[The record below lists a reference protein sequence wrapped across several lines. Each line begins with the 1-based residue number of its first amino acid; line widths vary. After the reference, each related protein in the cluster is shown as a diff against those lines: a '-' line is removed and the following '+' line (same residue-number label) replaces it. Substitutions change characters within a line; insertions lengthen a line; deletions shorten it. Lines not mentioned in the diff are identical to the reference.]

1 MKSPNVPVSRSD
13 QTEKQSGSEALPDGR
28 LAHSSVLFE
37 NKKKQLHPQ
46 DCRIDPPAVL
56 FCKKTKPHRPG
67 APRSPPRQRAFR
79 SVRELQSSQ
88 QAAPLQFRRSAC
100 LHPAK
105 RSAGSGPFGNLRAQP
120 LSFAW
125 TVRILSL
132 TAPFCCAVFSGGNRL
147 RIKAAQF
154 AQQPAFLP
162 ANPLFP
168 RMLSASC
175 AYPSH
180 DARLHTDV
188 HNPRGGFSSSEP
200 RRKKVFVIVR
210 DFKEVCVSGI
220 DKAPPAFYNSRV
232 VSETVS
238 GTVSDHGGTAASS
251 IRCPRGD
258 ERIPRTE

>member
-100 LHPAK
+100 LYPAK

-120 LSFAW
+120 LSFTW

-132 TAPFCCAVFSGGNRL
+132 TAPPFFVVQFFPAGTGSGSRRRSSRNNPHFYPPIPFFRACFPPPAHILAMTPGC
-147 RIKAAQF
+147 IQMFTIPAADF
-154 AQQPAFLP
+154 RHLNPAGK
-162 ANPLFP
+162 
-168 RMLSASC
+168 R
-175 AYPSH
+175 
-180 DARLHTDV
+180 
-188 HNPRGGFSSSEP
+188 FSSLCETSKKFVYQVLTK
-200 RRKKVFVIVR
+200 RRQRSIIV
-210 DFKEVCVSGI
+210 VW
-220 DKAPPAFYNSRV
+220 
-232 VSETVS
+232 
-238 GTVSDHGGTAASS
+238 
-251 IRCPRGD
+251 
-258 ERIPRTE
+258 

>member
-132 TAPFCCAVFSGGNRL
+132 TAPLLLCSFFRRAPAPDQGGAVRATTRISTRQSPFSAHAFRLL
-147 RIKAAQF
+147 RI
-154 AQQPAFLP
+154 
-162 ANPLFP
+162 
-168 RMLSASC
+168 S
-175 AYPSH
+175 
-180 DARLHTDV
+180 
-188 HNPRGGFSSSEP
+188 
-200 RRKKVFVIVR
+200 
-210 DFKEVCVSGI
+210 
-220 DKAPPAFYNSRV
+220 
-232 VSETVS
+232 
-238 GTVSDHGGTAASS
+238 
-251 IRCPRGD
+251 
-258 ERIPRTE
+258 